1 MKRKFA
7 ALGTVLAAGSL
18 FAAIT
23 LTASAAQITE
33 ETAKS
38 TALASAGLSADSVSF
53 TKSKLDRHDG
63 RLIYEIEFLT
73 SDFKEYD
80 FDIDA

>member
-33 ETAKS
+33 ETDRKS
-38 TALASAGLSADSVSF
+38 VV
-53 TKSKLDRHDG
+53 
-63 RLIYEIEFLT
+63 
-73 SDFKEYD
+73 
-80 FDIDA
+80 